1 MSRLDVLRRRVEE
14 TLGLIAEHERLL
26 VTARWPEER
35 LRSRR
40 WIDYHWRNTA
50 SWVNQARRVHSREPE
65 AWPAW
70 LREAEASVPPDI
82 WKRTSRANSGEA
94 PDWTVRHTDSLTTL
108 ARAGDTGEH
117 LAGIENLKAS
127 HLTLPVTEGEDTM
140 YSWED
145 EMLNFARL
153 SVEVEDMRRMLQ
165 RRTTF
170 RPGELRQAGISV
182 EEGGSRA
189 KELRRMVIGS
199 KERLPHPTL
208 EPRAVDDLDHIAVLS
223 QRIVEALDNMDIEA
237 SLGESASRRWVEN
250 AERNMRTL
258 DHYIASACDWM
269 SLSVI

>member
-1 MSRLDVLRRRVEE
+1 
-14 TLGLIAEHERLL
+14 
-26 VTARWPEER
+26 
-35 LRSRR
+35 
-40 WIDYHWRNTA
+40 
-50 SWVNQARRVHSREPE
+50 
-65 AWPAW
+65 
-70 LREAEASVPPDI
+70 
-82 WKRTSRANSGEA
+82 
-94 PDWTVRHTDSLTTL
+94 
-108 ARAGDTGEH
+108 
-117 LAGIENLKAS
+117 
-127 HLTLPVTEGEDTM
+127 M